1 MIRKLKS
8 EEISFIAE
16 NYEKLMKKQ
25 FEKVEEK
32 PITKKEYEDILKKNF
47 ENSFMFVLE
56 EKNIKGFMWFFIE
69 KDEINLE
76 EIFSI
81 EKGKGYGK
89 ELMDFLINY
98 AKENKIKRI
107 NLDVHF
113 NNKKALR
120 FFKKFG
126 FTERTIELSLD
137 I

>member
-1 MIRKLKS
+1 MIRILKPK
-8 EEISFIAE
+8 EISFIAE

-25 FEKVEEK
+25 FEKIGEK
-32 PITKKEYEDILKKNF
+32 PITKKEYKEILKKNF
-47 ENSFMFVLE
+47 KNSFMFVLE
-56 EKNIKGFMWFFIE
+56 EKGVKGFVWFIRE

-81 EKGKGYGK
+81 EKGRGYGK

-98 AKENKIKRI
+98 AKENKIRRI

-113 NNKKALR
+113 KNKEALR